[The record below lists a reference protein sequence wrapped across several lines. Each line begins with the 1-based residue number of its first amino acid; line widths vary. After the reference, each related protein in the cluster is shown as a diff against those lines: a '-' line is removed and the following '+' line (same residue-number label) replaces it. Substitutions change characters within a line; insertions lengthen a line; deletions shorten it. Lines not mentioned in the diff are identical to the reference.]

1 MKLKSC
7 KLGAIKIV
15 NGIAI
20 LIGLLL
26 VSATSTSK
34 KTVDPVDNYYALIY
48 NAQDLATKGNFEQ
61 SKAALLSAIDYGK
74 NKFGAGNPLLFLSY
88 NGLGI
93 LAKQLGKYQEALTFY
108 NKAID
113 IIKLNHPINQTQ
125 LATVYVN
132 IGNIYRLIGDYENA
146 LQYNYNAINY
156 SLPDS
161 SKRIVTIEASKI
173 NIANTYL
180 DQKKYIAAI
189 RTSKTL
195 IKSSDP
201 QRKILAYEFLA
212 RSYDGL
218 NNFSQANQYYKLQ
231 ISLIKKIKDSPNL
244 GATYNYYSLFLLN
257 NKHYNEAK
265 YSLQQALYILRKNYG
280 EKHYYTSY
288 AYQNLGLLYEKQKI
302 TGSTY
307 NQLIHKRKTNLLLA
321 FLCYQ
326 KAIESVVDGYQ
337 NDNPFDNP
345 PVSRPIDKRQL
356 LSALKS
362 KANILDSLSTLS
374 YQAGNSFAGLI
385 YLKKSLET
393 YRLASE
399 LIQIIRSGFLN
410 MESKLFLSE
419 SENDTYL
426 NTIDIAYQLYR
437 KTGNTDYLQVAFE
450 FAERSKAAIFLASI
464 KDNEAKHFGGIPDSL
479 LLQEENI
486 DQEISF
492 YKEQIFQLK
501 QSGSADSD
509 RLKLWTSILL
519 KKTQEQESLIHF
531 FENKYPTYYNFKY
544 RLNIISVPE
553 VQSKL
558 FKQDALIEYV
568 INRHNNKDPEIYC
581 FSITKDQFKVTR
593 TTANINY
600 DGNIKTLQNFLRN
613 NNAINTTKQSYIGYC
628 NAAFNLYQSLLSP
641 IKKQID
647 GKKLIFVPDDQLSY
661 IPFDALISQY
671 PDVSLMD
678 FRKPAYLIKDH
689 AISYS
694 YSATILF
701 DREHQNRTASKSVL
715 AFNPDY
721 STSEKNFSHPELWK
735 HLSPLAGANTEV
747 SNISQL
753 FHTDIYSGSNASET
767 NFKLNAPDYDI
778 LHLAMH
784 TIINDNA
791 PMYSRLI
798 FNASNKKSN
807 DDNFLNTQE
816 IYNLKLNA
824 RLAVLSAC
832 NTGTGK
838 LQRGEGVMSMARGFL
853 YAGCPSTLMTLWE
866 IDDKSSADMIKD
878 FYYFL
883 KKGNDKD
890 EALRLAKLK
899 HLDEA
904 DPLLAH
910 PYYWQSYVLVGDK
923 EPLFKAKG
931 LYLLGAFLLIVVLGF
946 MCDRFIQKDPR
957 KYPKV
962 QKFTLL
968 IKSLRLKLSNKSERK
983 QIIKKE

>member
-1 MKLKSC
+1 MRLNLC
-7 KLGAIKIV
+7 RLRIIKIF
-15 NGIAI
+15 NWLSI

-26 VSATSTSK
+26 ISAASTTK
-34 KTVDPVDNYYALIY
+34 QTTDPVDNYYALIY
-48 NAQDLATKGNFEQ
+48 KAQDLAAKGNFDQ
-61 SKAALLSAIDYGK
+61 SKVTLLSAIDYGK
-74 NKFGAGNPLLFLSY
+74 KKFGAGNQLLFFSY

-108 NKAID
+108 NKAVR
-113 IIKLNHPINQTQ
+113 IIKLNYPINSAQI
-125 LATVYVN
+125 ASAYNN
-132 IGNIYRLIGDYENA
+132 IGNLYRLIGDYENA
-146 LQYNYNAINY
+146 LQYSNNAIIY
-156 SLPDS
+156 ALSDSLANS
-161 SKRIVTIEASKI
+161 TSIETSRIY
-173 NIANTYL
+173 IANCFL
-180 DQKKYIAAI
+180 DQGKYTKAI
-189 RTSKTL
+189 SLSSLLLKTKDIRSL
-195 IKSSDP
+195 SFV
-201 QRKILAYEFLA
+201 YECLA

-218 NNFSQANQYYKLQ
+218 NNFSKANKYYKLQ
-231 ISLIKKIKDSPNL
+231 ISLIKKTNDSPNL
-244 GATYNYYSLFLLN
+244 GAIYNYYSLFLLN
-257 NKHYNEAK
+257 NKHYNDAK
-265 YSLQQALYILRKNYG
+265 YSLQQALSILRKNYG

-288 AYQNLGLLYEKQKI
+288 AYQNLGLLYERQKI
-302 TGSTY
+302 TGATFPER
-307 NQLIHKRKTNLLLA
+307 IHQKKTNLLHA

-345 PVSRPIDKRQL
+345 PISQSIDKKQL

-362 KANILDSLSTLS
+362 KANILDSLSILS
-374 YQAGNSFAGLI
+374 YQTGNSFAGLI

-410 MESKLFLSE
+410 MESKLFLSD

-426 NTIDIAYQLYR
+426 NTIDIAYQLYE
-437 KTGNTDYLQVAFE
+437 KTGNADYLQVAFE

-501 QSGSADSD
+501 QSGSSDSD
-509 RLKLWTSILL
+509 RIKLWTSILL
-519 KKTQEQESLIHF
+519 KKTQEQENLIHF
-531 FENKYPTYYNFKY
+531 FENKYPVYYNFKY
-544 RLNIISVPE
+544 KLNIISVPE
-553 VQSKL
+553 VQNKLSK
-558 FKQDALIEYV
+558 KDALIEYV
-568 INRHNNKDPEIYC
+568 INRQNKKNNTPEIYC
-581 FSITKDQFKVTR
+581 FSITKDQFKVVR

-600 DGNIKTLQNFLRN
+600 DENIKTLQNFLRD
-613 NNAINTTKQSYIGYC
+613 NNAINTTKQSYTNYC
-628 NAAFNLYQSLLSP
+628 NAAFSLYQSLLSP

-671 PDVSLMD
+671 PDVSIMD
-678 FRKPAYLIKDH
+678 FRKPNYLIKDH

-701 DREHQNRTASKSVL
+701 EREHQNRTASKSVL

-721 STSEKNFSHPELWK
+721 STSAKNFSHPELWK

-747 SNISQL
+747 NNLSKL
-753 FHTDIYSGSNASET
+753 FHTDIYSGVNASET
-767 NFKLNAPDYDI
+767 NFKLNAPNYDI

-784 TIINDNA
+784 TIINDSA
-791 PMYSRLI
+791 SMYSQLI
-798 FNASNKKSN
+798 FNASERQGN
-807 DDNFLNTQE
+807 DNNFLNTQE

-832 NTGTGK
+832 NTGLGK

-866 IDDKSSADMIKD
+866 IDDKSSAELIKN

-883 KKGNDKD
+883 KEGNDKD

-899 HLDEA
+899 HLEEA

-923 EPLFKAKG
+923 EALFKARG
-931 LYLLGAFLLIVVLGF
+931 SYLLGALFLIIIVGF
-946 MCDRFIQKDPR
+946 IYDRFIKRRP
-957 KYPKV
+957 
-962 QKFTLL
+962 
-968 IKSLRLKLSNKSERK
+968 
-983 QIIKKE
+983 